1 MLSENQT
8 ASLNYTLTQINP
20 SNNVYATCIV
30 GACDDVLS
38 FTLKGMY
45 FVIIFNIPGECRS
58 ALGMEEG
65 RIPDTAITAS
75 SSYEAKSVGPQNAR

>member
-1 MLSENQT
+1 MLVCGLGDKSD
-8 ASLNYTLTQINP
+8 
-20 SNNVYATCIV
+20 V
-30 GACDDVLS
+30 CDE
-38 FTLKGMY
+38 
-45 FVIIFNIPGECRS
+45 IFNVSGECRT